1 MTHPRHVFL
10 TGGTGYLGSR
20 LAAELARRGHRVR
33 ALVRRGSE
41 SKLPRDVTPILGNAL
56 DETSFAEHVAPADTF
71 VHLIGVAQPSPA
83 KADQFRTVDL
93 ASAQAAVVAASA
105 AAVRHFVY
113 VSVAHP
119 APVMRAYWKTRQE
132 AEKLIAHSG
141 LNATILRPWY
151 VLGPRHRWPVLL
163 LPLYWVAALIPWTRH
178 GARRLGLVTLS
189 QMVQALTYAVEH
201 PIEGMRTVSVRKIRA
216 GGVIE
221 ATHRG
226 LMDGTEGAS

>member
-20 LAAELARRGHRVR
+20 LARELVRRGHYVR

-41 SKLPRDVTPILGNAL
+41 SKLPRGVTPILGDAL
-56 DETSFAEHVAPADTF
+56 DETSFVGHVAPADTF
-71 VHLIGVAQPSPA
+71 VHLIGVAHPSPA
-83 KADQFRTVDL
+83 KADLFRSVDL
-93 ASAQAAVVAASA
+93 ASARAALAAASA

-119 APVMRAYWKTRQE
+119 APVMQAYWKTRQE

-151 VLGPRHRWPVLL
+151 VLGPGHRWPVLL

-189 QMVQALTYAVEH
+189 QMVKALTYAVEH

-216 GGVIE
+216 GGVFE
-221 ATHRG
+221 AVQH
-226 LMDGTEGAS
+226 SQ

>member
-1 MTHPRHVFL
+1 MNTRHVFL

-20 LAAELARRGHRVR
+20 LAAELARRGHRVT

-41 SKLPRDVTPILGNAL
+41 SKLPRRVTAILGNAL
-56 DETSFAEHVAPADTF
+56 DETSFAGHVAPADTF
-71 VHLIGVAQPSPA
+71 VHLIGVAHPSPA
-83 KADQFRTVDL
+83 KADLFRTVDL
-93 ASAQAAVVAASA
+93 ASARAAVAAAKA

-119 APVMRAYWKTRQE
+119 APVMQAYWKTRAE

-141 LNATILRPWY
+141 INATILRPWY
-151 VLGPRHRWPVLL
+151 VLGPGHRWPVLL
-163 LPLYWVAALIPWTRH
+163 VPLYWAASLIPWTRH

-189 QMVQALTYAVEH
+189 QMVKALTYAVEH

-221 ATHRG
+221 ADQR
-226 LMDGTEGAS
+226 

>member
-20 LAAELARRGHRVR
+20 LARELARRGHHIR

-41 SKLPRDVTPILGNAL
+41 SKLPRGVTPILGDAL
-56 DETSFAEHVAPADTF
+56 DETSFAVHVAPADTF
-71 VHLIGVAQPSPA
+71 VHLVGVSHPSPA
-83 KADQFRTVDL
+83 KADQFRTIDL
-93 ASAQAAVVAASA
+93 ASAGAAVA
-105 AAVRHFVY
+105 AAQVATVRHFIY

-119 APVMRAYWKTRQE
+119 APVMKAYWKTRQE

-151 VLGPRHRWPVLL
+151 VLGPGHRWPVLL
-163 LPLYWVAALIPWTRH
+163 LPLYWVASLIPWTRH
-178 GARRLGLVTLS
+178 SARRLGLVTLS

-216 GGVIE
+216 GGVFE
-221 ATHRG
+221 AAQR
-226 LMDGTEGAS
+226 SQ